1 MQSYLSDLA
10 RTEALAL
17 EAAAQL
23 TREDAARSGDDALRE
38 ALEACINSRL
48 LIAAEQEKTR
58 ILIDAA
64 ENETERAFRGYQ
76 FDLVKLQIER
86 AAEAAELRLALLDS
100 LKSEADY
107 AREREKCRN
116 GADGTIYWF
125 ENYSWGFD
133 PRDDSPLQVMPFYPF
148 EFQRNYLRWLEA
160 LVFEKRTSGLVE
172 KARDMGATVGALN
185 WTVKQFLF
193 RPHFSAMLVSVTED
207 LVDSK
212 KDPDTL
218 FEKVRFQLRLTPSW
232 MLPKG
237 FDLNRDTPYM
247 NISNDESG
255 AVISGTAPTA
265 NAGRQRRRTFV
276 LADEFAAWPYG
287 GYPQHTALSQT
298 TRSMFKVSSVQGKH
312 NKFAEERHSGNA
324 NVFVMDWRDHPWK
337 DQRWYAALP
346 FGYGGAPMSAEVI
359 AQEVDRNYE
368 ASQPG
373 RVFPQFRDTHSVITV
388 SELRVYLKKHG
399 VDIPDSGDGLPRMPL
414 EWTLGRAND
423 RGATEGHRNGW
434 LWAATP
440 KASHPLDDSRFI
452 FREYLAPIGASLG
465 EIARAVFDFE
475 RRDGES
481 AQGRMTL
488 SLNSHE
494 AEGERVTYAKEY
506 GLHLHKWRTDYEN
519 GIAQLVDRFSLHDV
533 DRPHPIRPQLM
544 GRPKIYFIVAD
555 GQGELQSNGMGG
567 YFVTGARD
575 SGGLLNLRRQ
585 VVGYHY
591 PPEEAGKPAGLM
603 RPRKVDDDLV
613 DPLRAFAVHR
623 FPPQTSMTDAERRNA
638 LRPSIIKDENIARL
652 SNEEASRAIT
662 GQMIYDAEQREER
675 EFEENARRKSGGR
688 FSTGAGLRGF
698 HAPSFKLPRR

>member
-17 EAAAQL
+17 ETAAQL
-23 TREDAARSGDDALRE
+23 NTSIETSGGDDSLRE
-38 ALEACINSRL
+38 ALEACINARPLIL
-48 LIAAEQEKTR
+48 LEQENTR
-58 ILIDAA
+58 ALIEAA
-64 ENETERAFRGYQ
+64 ENETERDFRRYQ
-76 FDLVKLQIER
+76 FDLIKLQIER
-86 AAEAAELRLALLDS
+86 AAEASEARLSLLDS

-116 GADGTIYWF
+116 GVDGTIYWF
-125 ENYSWGFD
+125 EMYAFGFD

-148 EFQRNYLRWLEA
+148 EFQRNYLRWLET

-172 KARDMGATVGALN
+172 KARDMGATVGALL
-185 WTVKQFLF
+185 WTIKQWLF
-193 RPHFSAMLVSVTED
+193 RPYFSAMLVSATED

-232 MLPKG
+232 MLPKD
-237 FDLNRDTPYM
+237 FDLNRDMPYM
-247 NISNDESG
+247 NIANDETG

-298 TRSMFKVSSVQGKH
+298 TRSMVKVSSVQGKH
-312 NKFAEERHSGNA
+312 NKFSEERHSGNA
-324 NVFVMDWRDHPWK
+324 NVFVMDWREHPWK
-337 DQRWYAALP
+337 DQRWYDALP

-388 SELRVYLKKHG
+388 SELRAYLKKYG
-399 VDIPDSGDGLPRMPL
+399 VDIPDSFDGLARVPL
-414 EWTLGRAND
+414 RWSLGRAND
-423 RGATEGHRNGW
+423 RGATEAHRNGW

-440 KASHPLDDSRFI
+440 KQGHPLDDSRFI

-475 RRDGES
+475 QRDGES
-481 AQGRMTL
+481 KPERMKL

-494 AEGERVTYAKEY
+494 AQSERDTYAKEY
-506 GLHLHKWRTDYEN
+506 GLHLRKWNTDYES
-519 GIAQLVDRFSLHDV
+519 GIAQLVDRFSLRDT
-533 DRPHPIRPQLM
+533 DKPHPIRPQLT
-544 GRPKIYFIVAD
+544 GRPKIYLIVAD

-567 YFVTGARD
+567 YFATAARD

-585 VVGYHY
+585 IVGYHY
-591 PPEEAGKPAGLM
+591 PAEEAGKPAGLM
-603 RPRKVDDDLV
+603 RPRKIDDDLI

-623 FPPQTSMTDAERRNA
+623 FPAQNTLSVMEA
-638 LRPSIIKDENIARL
+638 LTQRL
-652 SNEEASRAIT
+652 PVQLQPAQIQKLPE
-662 GQMIYDAEQREER
+662 AEQGQAWATQQYYLSRIRLAEQEKTKKKHTPTR
-675 EFEENARRKSGGR
+675 YKPLFTGRR
-688 FSTGAGLRGF
+688 
-698 HAPSFKLPRR
+698 

>member
-17 EAAAQL
+17 ETAAQL
-23 TREDAARSGDDALRE
+23 NTSIETRGGDDSLRE
-38 ALEACINSRL
+38 ALDACVAARA
-48 LIAAEQEKTR
+48 LILPEQENTR
-58 ILIDAA
+58 RLIEAA
-64 ENETERAFRGYQ
+64 ENDTERDFRRYQ

-86 AAEAAELRLALLDS
+86 AAEAAEARLALLDS
-100 LKSEADY
+100 LHSEADY
-107 AREREKCRN
+107 ERERERCRN
-116 GADGTIYWF
+116 GVDGTIHWF
-125 ENYSWGFD
+125 ENFSWGFD
-133 PRDDSPLQVMPFYPF
+133 PRDDSPIQVMPFYPF
-148 EFQRNYLRWLEA
+148 EFQRNYLRWLET

-185 WTVKQFLF
+185 WTVKQWLF
-193 RPHFSAMLVSVTED
+193 RPHFSAMLVSATED

-237 FDLNRDTPYM
+237 FDLTRDTPYM
-247 NISNDESG
+247 NIANDETG

-298 TRSMFKVSSVQGKH
+298 TRSMLKVSSVQGKH

-324 NVFVMDWRDHPWK
+324 NVFVMDWKEHPWK
-337 DQRWYAALP
+337 DQRWYDALP

-373 RVFPQFRDTHSVITV
+373 RVFPQFRDTHTVITV
-388 SELRVYLKKHG
+388 SELRAYLKKHG
-399 VDIPDSGDGLPRMPL
+399 VDIPDSFDGLARVPL
-414 EWTLGRAND
+414 EWSLGRAND
-423 RGATEGHRNGW
+423 RGATEAHRNGW

-440 KASHPLDDSRFI
+440 KQGHPLDDSRFI

-475 RRDGES
+475 QRDGES
-481 AQGRMTL
+481 KPERMKL

-494 AEGERVTYAKEY
+494 AQSERDTYWKEY
-506 GLHLHKWRTDYEN
+506 KLMLHKWNTDYEG
-519 GIAQLVDRFSLHDV
+519 GIAQLVDRFSLRDV
-533 DRPHPIRPQLM
+533 DKPHPIRPQLM
-544 GRPKIYFIVAD
+544 GRPRIYLIVAD

-585 VVGYHY
+585 IVGYHY
-591 PPEEAGKPAGLM
+591 PAEEAGKPAGLM
-603 RPRKVDDDLV
+603 RPRKIDDDLI

-623 FPPQTSMTDAERRNA
+623 FPAQNTLSAMEA
-638 LRPSIIKDENIARL
+638 LTQRL
-652 SNEEASRAIT
+652 PVQLQPAQIQQLPE
-662 GQMIYDAEQREER
+662 AEQGQAWATQQHYLSRIRLAEQEKTKKKHTPTLYKPL
-675 EFEENARRKSGGR
+675 FSGRR
-688 FSTGAGLRGF
+688 
-698 HAPSFKLPRR
+698 

>member
-10 RTEALAL
+10 RTEALAID
-17 EAAAQL
+17 AAAQL
-23 TREDAARSGDDALRE
+23 NAPIETHSGDDALRE
-38 ALEACINSRL
+38 ALDACVAARA
-48 LIAAEQEKTR
+48 LILPEQENTR
-58 ILIDAA
+58 RLIEAA
-64 ENETERAFRGYQ
+64 ENDTERDFRRYQ

-86 AAEAAELRLALLDS
+86 AAEAAEARLALLDS
-100 LKSEADY
+100 LHSEADY
-107 AREREKCRN
+107 ERERERCRS
-116 GADGTIYWF
+116 GVDGTIYWF
-125 ENYSWGFD
+125 EMYAWGFD

-148 EFQRNYLRWLEA
+148 EFQRNYIRWLEA

-185 WTVKQFLF
+185 WIVKQWLF
-193 RPHFSAMLVSVTED
+193 RPHFSAMLVSATED

-247 NISNDESG
+247 NIANDETG

-298 TRSMFKVSSVQGKH
+298 TRSMVKVSSVQGKH
-312 NKFAEERHSGNA
+312 NKFSEERHSGNA
-324 NVFVMDWRDHPWK
+324 NVFVMDWREHPWK

-373 RVFPQFRDTHSVITV
+373 RVFPQFSDTHTVITV
-388 SELRVYLKKHG
+388 SELRAYLKKHG
-399 VDIPDSGDGLPRMPL
+399 VDIPDSFDGLARMPL

-423 RGATEGHRNGW
+423 RGATTAHRNGW

-475 RRDGES
+475 KRDKES
-481 AQGRMTL
+481 DQARMKL

-494 AEGERVTYAKEY
+494 AQSERDTYAKEY
-506 GLHLHKWRTDYEN
+506 GLHLRKWNTDYES
-519 GIAQLVDRFSLHDV
+519 GIAQLVDRFSLHDI

-544 GRPKIYFIVAD
+544 GRPKIYLIVAD

-585 VVGYHY
+585 IVGYHY

-603 RPRKVDDDLV
+603 RPRKVDDDLI

-623 FPPQTSMTDAERRNA
+623 FPSQTSMTDAERRNA
-638 LRPSIIKDENIARL
+638 SRPGILRDENIARL
-652 SNEEASRAIT
+652 SNEDATRAIT
-662 GQMIYDAEQREER
+662 GQMVYDAEQSEAR

-688 FSTGAGLRGF
+688 FYSGVGLRGF
-698 HAPSFKLPRR
+698 HPPRNRLPHR

>member
-23 TREDAARSGDDALRE
+23 TREGDARSGDDALRE
-38 ALEACINSRL
+38 ALEACVNSRL

-58 ILIDAA
+58 ILIEAA
-64 ENETERAFRGYQ
+64 ENETERAFRLYQ
-76 FDLVKLQIER
+76 FDLIKLQIER

-107 AREREKCRN
+107 AREREKCAA
-116 GADGTIYWF
+116 GVEGTVYWF
-125 ENYSWGFD
+125 EMYAWGFD

-148 EFQRNYLRWLEA
+148 EFQRNYIQWLET

-172 KARDMGATVGALN
+172 KARDMGATVGALL
-185 WTVKQFLF
+185 WTIKQWLF
-193 RPHFSAMLVSVTED
+193 RPYFSAMLVSATED

-232 MLPKG
+232 MLPPD
-237 FDLNRDTPYM
+237 FDLNRDMPYM
-247 NISNDESG
+247 NIANDETG

-276 LADEFAAWPYG
+276 LADEFAAWPYD

-298 TRSMFKVSSVQGKH
+298 TRSMVKVSSVQGKH
-312 NKFAEERHSGNA
+312 NKFSEERHSGNA
-324 NVFVMDWRDHPWK
+324 NVFVMDWREHPWK
-337 DQRWYAALP
+337 DQRWYNALP

-373 RVFPQFRDTHSVITV
+373 KVFPQFRDTHSVITV
-388 SELRVYLKKHG
+388 SELRAYLKKHG
-399 VDIPDSGDGLPRMPL
+399 VIVPDSGDCLARVPL
-414 EWTLGRAND
+414 RWSLGRAND
-423 RGATEGHRNGW
+423 RGATEAHRNGW

-440 KASHPLDDSRFI
+440 KQGHPLDDSRFI

-475 RRDGES
+475 QRDGES
-481 AQGRMTL
+481 KPERMKL

-494 AEGERVTYAKEY
+494 AQSERDTYAKEY
-506 GLHLHKWRTDYEN
+506 GLHLRKWNTDYES
-519 GIAQLVDRFSLHDV
+519 GIAQLVDRFSLRDT
-533 DRPHPIRPQLM
+533 DKPHPIRPQLM
-544 GRPKIYFIVAD
+544 GRPKIYLIVAD

-567 YFVTGARD
+567 YFVTAARS

-585 VVGYHY
+585 IVGYHY
-591 PPEEAGKPAGLM
+591 PAEEAGKPAGLM
-603 RPRKVDDDLV
+603 RPRKIDDDLI

-623 FPPQTSMTDAERRNA
+623 FPAQTTLSAMEA
-638 LRPSIIKDENIARL
+638 LTQKLPIQLQPAQIQQLPE
-652 SNEEASRAIT
+652 
-662 GQMIYDAEQREER
+662 AEQGQAWASQQHYLSRIKLAAQEKAKKKHTPTLYKPL
-675 EFEENARRKSGGR
+675 FTGRRG
-688 FSTGAGLRGF
+688 
-698 HAPSFKLPRR
+698 